1 MSMKKILFLLLA
13 LGGLLTGC
21 FRPAI
26 PFQVQ
31 PDYPVDVFFA
41 NQTRPEAHYVD
52 LKWLEF
58 TEETPLTDKQQPKR
72 GGRLLTKGTNQ
83 EQKEILLAKLTL
95 EAKKIGADA
104 LMDVRYQY
112 YISANVNGYK
122 LGGMAIKYT
131 SPPQ

>member
-1 MSMKKILFLLLA
+1 MKKSLLLLLF
-13 LGGLLTGC
+13 LGGLLMGC

-26 PFQVQ
+26 SLNTQ
-31 PDYPVDVFFA
+31 PNYPVDVFYA
-41 NQTRPEAHYVD
+41 NQTRPEAHYTD

-58 TEETPLTDKQQPKR
+58 TEETPLTDKQRPKR
-72 GGRLLTKGTNQ
+72 GGRLLSKGTNQ

-112 YISANVNGYK
+112 YISADVNGYK

-131 SPPQ
+131 SVPQ